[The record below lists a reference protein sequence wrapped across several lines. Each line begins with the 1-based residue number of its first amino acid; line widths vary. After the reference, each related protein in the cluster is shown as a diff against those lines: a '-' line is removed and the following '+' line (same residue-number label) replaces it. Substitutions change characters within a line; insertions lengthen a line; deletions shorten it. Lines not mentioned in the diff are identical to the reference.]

1 MPQYKIEKKI
11 EYAPDG
17 SVISTFWDIY
27 DEEGRVF
34 RSGLDTEEMAQEIL
48 EYLEI
53 ADKLNPNQHQRID
66 PN

>member
-1 MPQYKIEKKI
+1 MALLSQHSGISMMKKG
-11 EYAPDG
+11 G
-17 SVISTFWDIY
+17 SFAAA
-27 DEEGRVF
+27 
-34 RSGLDTEEMAQEIL
+34 LDTEEMAQEIL